1 MRKEEVEVWRAGEK
15 GDNEGSAQ
23 FLLPQEVPQ
32 GGAGQE
38 MCRSTRSRRAMLAQ
52 AGFAA
57 GAGGREQPCWGAST
71 QVCKCKREILRL
83 GHVSLHFP
91 LASLRSGEFDPYSPH
106 LVSCP
111 WKALFSHFLIYFK
124 AHRQKQKRQLSADEG
139 RKAIPWETV

>member
-1 MRKEEVEVWRAGEK
+1 MEVWRAGEK

-32 GGAGQE
+32 GGGGAGG
-38 MCRSTRSRRAMLAQ
+38 RAMLAQ

-57 GAGGREQPCWGAST
+57 GAGRREQPHWGAST
-71 QVCKCKREILRL
+71 RVCKCKSEILRL